1 MSIVF
6 FTKYTHLFMEIHTKI
21 AIPNISAARPHS
33 LKIPRCYQ
41 ISLPIRF
48 HEKISLFYIEIKV
61 FLWYNNVD
69 SFIAHNCCRRI
80 RKR

>member
-21 AIPNISAARPHS
+21 AIKNISAARSRS
-33 LKIPRCYQ
+33 LKIARCHQ
-41 ISLPIRF
+41 MKLTIHS

-69 SFIAHNCCRRI
+69 SFIAHDCCRRI